1 MAKTLGAVGSVLV
14 GGVYLDQT
22 SKWLWLSFYIPVQ
35 SFGGNG
41 TFVLVT
47 YSFIADNSGPR
58 ERMFMLAV
66 LGIVWDV
73 SYTVSLPFGALLYNS
88 GGYICV
94 FGVSLGLYLLA
105 CLLALVRLWGFK
117 EKINS
122 GDFTLKGT
130 EGNYHNL

>member
-1 MAKTLGAVGSVLV
+1 MVAKTLGAVGSVLV

-22 SKWLWLSFYIPVQ
+22 SKWLWLSFYTPVQ
-35 SFGGNG
+35 TLAGG
-41 TFVLVT
+41 TFILIT

-58 ERMFMLAV
+58 ERMIMLAV
-66 LGIVWDV
+66 LGIVWDL
-73 SYTVSLPFGALLYNS
+73 SYTVSLPLGAWLYNS

-117 EKINS
+117 EKRNS
-122 GDFTLKGT
+122 EDLTLKGT
-130 EGNYHNL
+130 EALYYNL

>member
-1 MAKTLGAVGSVLV
+1 MVAKTLGAVGSVLV

-22 SKWLWLSFYIPVQ
+22 SKWLWLSFYTPVQ
-35 SFGGNG
+35 TLAGG
-41 TFVLVT
+41 TFILIT

-66 LGIVWDV
+66 LGIVWDI

-88 GGYICV
+88 GGYLCV

-117 EKINS
+117 EKING
-122 GDFTLKGT
+122 GDFTLQGT
-130 EGNYHNL
+130 EADS